1 MSLEFH
7 EITIDITIFQANV
20 SGRRLGLEESS
31 HAEALIPDQDA
42 GRPRQIQLPAYL
54 ARQRLGN
61 LGLEMRKP
69 QRPMQTQ
76 RAVTRRKHEAQI
88 GILAPGVHG
97 ALRALALRAP
107 QIGAILM

>member
-42 GRPRQIQLPAYL
+42 DRPRQIQLPAYL

-88 GILAPGVHG
+88 ENRARG
-97 ALRALALRAP
+97 ALGALQAP
-107 QIGAILM
+107 APCARQIG